1 MQRPLFASER
11 EHQSLEKLKT
21 MTKVHDAKSRG
32 LAVRLGCIAE
42 SEIYFPL
49 TLCSKRWTRP
59 IILSGWMFHVGQA
72 RMLMP
77 AYGGSTSTTHL
88 HDKRF
93 SSKYKCFA
101 SFRPSN
107 ILPKMFISLHLML
120 TMMAFSSMV
129 RNVTLNNLMP
139 TPHSISRAIALLPP
153 LNVSYIILGLD
164 PPTLDQLLP
173 PSQKFILCFSIF
185 RTLSIFISNFL
196 AVRLW

>member
-88 HDKRF
+88 HDKQLQLEIQMLRIIQAQQY
-93 SSKYKCFA
+93 SPQNVHITA
-101 SFRPSN
+101 SDAHHDDF
-107 ILPKMFISLHLML
+107 FEH
-120 TMMAFSSMV
+120 
-129 RNVTLNNLMP
+129 
-139 TPHSISRAIALLPP
+139 
-153 LNVSYIILGLD
+153 G
-164 PPTLDQLLP
+164 
-173 PSQKFILCFSIF
+173 
-185 RTLSIFISNFL
+185 
-196 AVRLW
+196 